1 LSFAGDS
8 DVAPCSSADHED
20 PMAISDPST
29 SPAST
34 DSPTA
39 AADAP
44 VRPMGRIRLV
54 LTLGFIVALG
64 PLTIDLYLPA
74 LPSITTDLAASET
87 AIQFTL
93 TGTFAGLALG
103 QLLVGPLSDS
113 IGRRLP
119 LIAGAGLHVLASVLC
134 AVSPNVEML
143 SVFRTLQ
150 GVGAAAG
157 SVVALAI
164 VRDLYVGRAAATLLS
179 RLMLVIGVAPVFAPT
194 VGGALLVVLPW
205 QGLFVVLAALGVLL
219 MVLVALTLP
228 ETLPSSGRRP
238 FGLVQIARTAGQL
251 VRDRVFVGLTLV
263 AGLAMTG
270 VFGYVAGASFV
281 FQEQFGVSSQTFG
294 LLFGVGGLLLIAA
307 TQLNPVLLKRW
318 EPEQVLTAGAVLA
331 ALAGVALLLT
341 ATLDLGGLVGIL
353 VPVWAALFAA
363 SLALPN
369 APALALS
376 RHGEAAGTAAA
387 LLGAVQ
393 FGIGAVA
400 APLVGALGTDAVAM
414 AVVMSAGLALSLVT
428 LLVVVRPWQRELQP
442 EAAHQPVV
450 VVH

>member
-1 LSFAGDS
+1 
-8 DVAPCSSADHED
+8 
-20 PMAISDPST
+20 M
-29 SPAST
+29 
-34 DSPTA
+34 
-39 AADAP
+39 
-44 VRPMGRIRLV
+44 RLV

-74 LPSITTDLAASET
+74 LPSITTDLGASAT
-87 AIQFTL
+87 AVQFTL

-103 QLLVGPLSDS
+103 QLLVGPLSDTL
-113 IGRRLP
+113 GRRRP

-143 SVFRTLQ
+143 SVFRILQ

-194 VGGALLVVLPW
+194 VGGALLVALPW

-228 ETLPSSGRRP
+228 ETLPPSGRRP
-238 FGLVQIARTAGQL
+238 FGPAQIARTAGQL

-294 LLFGVGGLLLIAA
+294 LLFGVGGLLLVAA

-341 ATLDLGGLVGIL
+341 ASLSLGGLVGIL

-414 AVVMSAGLALSLVT
+414 AVVMSVGLALSLVT
-428 LLVVVRPWQRELQP
+428 LLVVVRPWQRDFNP
-442 EAAHQPVV
+442 ASSAANQPVA

>member
-1 LSFAGDS
+1 
-8 DVAPCSSADHED
+8 
-20 PMAISDPST
+20 MAISDPAIT
-29 SPAST
+29 SA
-34 DSPTA
+34 DSVQQQ
-39 AADAP
+39 P
-44 VRPMGRIRLV
+44 VIRPLGRIRLV

-64 PLTIDLYLPA
+64 PLTIDMYLPA
-74 LPSITTDLAASET
+74 LPTITTDLAASET

-103 QLLVGPLSDS
+103 QLLVGPLSDTV
-113 IGRRLP
+113 GRRLP

-134 AVSPNVEML
+134 AVSPNVETL
-143 SVFRTLQ
+143 SVFRILQ

-205 QGLFVVLAALGVLL
+205 QGVFGVLAVLGVALMLL
-219 MVLVALTLP
+219 VSFTLP
-228 ETLPSSGRRP
+228 ETLPKAGRRP
-238 FGLVQIARTAGQL
+238 FGLGQIARTAGQL
-251 VRDRVFVGLTLV
+251 VRDRIFVGLTLV

-294 LLFGVGGLLLIAA
+294 LLFGVGGILLVVA

-331 ALAGVALLLT
+331 ALSGVALLLT
-341 ATLDLGGLVGIL
+341 ATLSLGGLVGIL
-353 VPVWAALFAA
+353 VPVWAALFSA

-393 FGIGAVA
+393 FGIGAIA

-414 AVVMSAGLALSLVT
+414 AVVMSAGLALSLIT
-428 LLVVVRPWQRELQP
+428 LLAVVRPWQPGVQATSTE
-442 EAAHQPVV
+442 PVV

>member
-1 LSFAGDS
+1 
-8 DVAPCSSADHED
+8 
-20 PMAISDPST
+20 MAISDPPTT
-29 SPAST
+29 SAPTTIPTQTTNAPAPAV
-34 DSPTA
+34 DDPI
-39 AADAP
+39 
-44 VRPMGRIRLV
+44 RPIGRLRLV

-87 AIQFTL
+87 AVQFTL

-113 IGRRLP
+113 VGRRLP

-134 AVSPNVEML
+134 AVAPNVEVL
-143 SVFRTLQ
+143 SVFRVLQ

-205 QGLFVVLAALGVLL
+205 QGLFGVLAVLGLLL
-219 MVLVALTLP
+219 MAVVALTLP
-228 ETLPSSGRRP
+228 ETLPPSGHRP
-238 FGLVQIARTAGQL
+238 FGPAQIARTAGQL

-294 LLFGVGGLLLIAA
+294 LLFGVGGLLLVAA

-341 ATLDLGGLVGIL
+341 ATLSLGGLVGIL

-428 LLVVVRPWQRELQP
+428 LLAVVRPWQREFQS
-442 EAAHQPVV
+442 EAADQPVV

>member
-1 LSFAGDS
+1 
-8 DVAPCSSADHED
+8 
-20 PMAISDPST
+20 M
-29 SPAST
+29 
-34 DSPTA
+34 
-39 AADAP
+39 
-44 VRPMGRIRLV
+44 RPIGRIRLV

-103 QLLVGPLSDS
+103 QLLVGPLSDT
-113 IGRRLP
+113 IGRRRP

-143 SVFRTLQ
+143 SVFRVLQ

-194 VGGALLVVLPW
+194 VGGALLVALPW

-228 ETLPSSGRRP
+228 ETLPPSARRP
-238 FGLVQIARTAGQL
+238 FGPAQLARTAGQL

-341 ATLDLGGLVGIL
+341 ATLSLGGLVGIL

-414 AVVMSAGLALSLVT
+414 AVVMSVGLALSLVT
-428 LLVVVRPWQRELQP
+428 LLVVVRPWQREFQP
-442 EAAHQPVV
+442 EAADQPVV
-450 VVH
+450 LVH

>member
-1 LSFAGDS
+1 
-8 DVAPCSSADHED
+8 
-20 PMAISDPST
+20 MAISDPPT
-29 SPAST
+29 TPAAVAV
-34 DSPTA
+34 DDPIH
-39 AADAP
+39 P
-44 VRPMGRIRLV
+44 IGRIRLV

-74 LPSITTDLAASET
+74 LPSITTDLAASAT
-87 AIQFTL
+87 AVQFTL
-93 TGTFAGLALG
+93 TGTFAGLAVG
-103 QLLVGPLSDS
+103 QLLVGPLSDTL
-113 IGRRLP
+113 GRRRP

-134 AVSPNVEML
+134 AVSPTVEML
-143 SVFRTLQ
+143 SVFRVLQ

-194 VGGALLVVLPW
+194 VGGALLVALPW
-205 QGLFVVLAALGVLL
+205 QGLFVVLAVLGVLL
-219 MVLVALTLP
+219 MLLVALTLP
-228 ETLPSSGRRP
+228 ETLPPAGRRP
-238 FGLVQIARTAGQL
+238 FGPAQIARTAGQL

-294 LLFGVGGLLLIAA
+294 LLFGVGGLLLVAA

-341 ATLDLGGLVGIL
+341 ATLSVGGLVGIL

-414 AVVMSAGLALSLVT
+414 AVVMSGGLALSLIT
-428 LLVVVRPWQRELQP
+428 LLAVVRPWQREFQP
-442 EAAHQPVV
+442 QPADQQVV

>member
-1 LSFAGDS
+1 
-8 DVAPCSSADHED
+8 
-20 PMAISDPST
+20 MAISDPPT
-29 SPAST
+29 SPAPSKT
-34 DSPTA
+34 PAPRNPTPT
-39 AADAP
+39 DAP
-44 VRPMGRIRLV
+44 IRAIGGIRLV
-54 LTLGFIVALG
+54 LTLGFVVALG

-74 LPSITTDLAASET
+74 LPSITTDLATSE
-87 AIQFTL
+87 AAVQFTL

-103 QLLVGPLSDS
+103 QLLVGPLSDT

-119 LIAGAGLHVLASVLC
+119 LIAGAALHVLASVLC
-134 AVSPNVEML
+134 ALAPNVETL

-194 VGGALLVVLPW
+194 VGGALLVALPW
-205 QGLFVVLAALGVLL
+205 QGLFVVLAALGVAL
-219 MVLVALTLP
+219 MLLVALTLP
-228 ETLPSSGRRP
+228 ETLPPARRRP
-238 FGLVQIARTAGQL
+238 FGLAQIARTAGQL

-294 LLFGVGGLLLIAA
+294 LLFGVGGVVLIAA
-307 TQLNPVLLKRW
+307 TQLNPLLLKRW
-318 EPEQVLTAGAVLA
+318 EPEQVLTAGAILA
-331 ALAGVALLLT
+331 ALSGVALLLT
-341 ATLDLGGLVGIL
+341 ATLSLGGLIGIL
-353 VPVWAALFAA
+353 IPVWAALFSA

-393 FGIGAVA
+393 FGIGAIA
-400 APLVGALGTDAVAM
+400 APVVGALGTDAVAM
-414 AVVMSAGLALSLVT
+414 AVVMSTGLALSLIT
-428 LLVVVRPWQRELQP
+428 LLVVVRPWQRDFQTD
-442 EAAHQPVV
+442 AADQPVV